1 MSHPKNKRFLTL
13 TRRYFFKL
21 LGISASF
28 GAGVMLPSSLRA
40 ATPLKG
46 DEQISTSIKS
56 IEKEDVN
63 YPAKKRVN
71 VGVLARFEA
80 KPGKEAELKSLLRNG
95 LAMVEKE
102 PATTQWYA
110 IKIGP
115 TTYGIFDVF
124 PNEAG
129 RQAHFDG
136 EFTALLFSK
145 LPELQALEPK
155 IELIDVVATTLGR
168 KHVSKESKKRVNVG
182 VSARFEAKPG
192 KEAELESLLR
202 NGLEMVKKEPAT
214 TEWFAIKIGPTTYGI
229 FDVFPD
235 QAGRQAHFDGEFT
248 ALLFSKLPELQ
259 ALEPKIE
266 LIDVVATTINKK
278 IPIWD

>member
-1 MSHPKNKRFLTL
+1 MSIPKNKRFLSL
-13 TRRYFFKL
+13 TRRHVLKL

-46 DEQISTSIKS
+46 DEQIST
-56 IEKEDVN
+56 EKESVN
-63 YPAKKRVN
+63 HQSKKRVN

-80 KPGKEAELKSLLRNG
+80 KPGKEAELESLLRKG

-124 PNEAG
+124 PDEAG

-136 EFTALLFSK
+136 KFTALLFSK

-168 KHVSKESKKRVNVG
+168 KHVSKETKKRVNVG
-182 VSARFEAKPG
+182 VLARFEAKPG

-202 NGLEMVKKEPAT
+202 NGVALVEKEPAT
-214 TEWFAIKIGPTTYGI
+214 TEWFAIKIAPTTYGI

-235 QAGRQAHFDGEFT
+235 EAGRQAHFDGEFT

-259 ALEPKIE
+259 ALQPKIE